1 MNTNRS
7 TVNQILRYGSS
18 MSSGHEGW
26 PSISKGRREA
36 PTDLSHMLP
45 PPIPSVVSMAVGAV
59 LRGHDVPSIIEQTRL
74 AHVNRR
80 QMKQF
85 LAHPELLRGPKGV
98 PLD

>member
-7 TVNQILRYGSS
+7 T
-18 MSSGHEGW
+18 
-26 PSISKGRREA
+26 SIKRKSLGPKLDMN

-45 PPIPSVVSMAVGAV
+45 PPIPSVVSMAIGAV